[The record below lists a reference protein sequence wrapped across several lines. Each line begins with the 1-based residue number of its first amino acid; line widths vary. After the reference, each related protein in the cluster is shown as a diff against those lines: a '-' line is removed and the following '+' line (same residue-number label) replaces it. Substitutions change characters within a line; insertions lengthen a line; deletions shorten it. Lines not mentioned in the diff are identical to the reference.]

1 MRSSVYSR
9 SLKKS
14 DVKKKKK
21 QHEAFKNSLADLAAL
36 GGGLSW
42 GGLLETVEERRVPD
56 GLYGLA
62 AGVLS
67 FVWLFCGVL
76 SGGGLLPV
84 VLAGQILTP
93 DRLVPAVVHQGRLRT
108 VGKGLK
114 SSEGCHMTGYFI

>member
-14 DVKKKKK
+14 DVKEKIK

-62 AGVLS
+62 AG
-67 FVWLFCGVL
+67 FCPL
-76 SGGGLLPV
+76 Y
-84 VLAGQILTP
+84 
-93 DRLVPAVVHQGRLRT
+93 
-108 VGKGLK
+108 
-114 SSEGCHMTGYFI
+114 GYFVVCCLTAVFCQMC